1 MRGKTD
7 SAEEMVASP
16 KPETLPAK
24 TRVQARA
31 AKGCATIGPSIAI
44 HGDVSGEEDLLIEGR
59 VEGKVELA
67 EHRLVVGANG
77 RVKADVYGRSVTI
90 EGELE
95 GNLCGDEQVIIRASG
110 RVRGDIVTPRM
121 TMEDGAILTGR
132 VDMDIKARSHPV
144 GDQAATRSVVSF
156 PSMGSPQ
163 PSTGGDRTKGKGSQ
177 AAEQQG

>member
-1 MRGKTD
+1 MLGKTN
-7 SAEEMVASP
+7 SAKEMAASP

-24 TRVQARA
+24 VRVEAPTA
-31 AKGCATIGPSIAI
+31 NGCATIGSSIVI

-67 EHRLVVGANG
+67 EHSLVVGAKG
-77 RVKADVYGRSVTI
+77 KVKADVYGRSVTI

-95 GNLCGDEQVIIRASG
+95 GNLCGGEQVIIRKSG

-121 TMEDGAILTGR
+121 IIEDGATLTGR
-132 VDMDIKARSHPV
+132 VDMDIKARSQPV
-144 GDQAATRSVVSF
+144 GDQAATRSVVPFS
-156 PSMGSPQ
+156 SMGSPQ
-163 PSTGGDRTKGKGSQ
+163 PATGGDRTKGKGSQ